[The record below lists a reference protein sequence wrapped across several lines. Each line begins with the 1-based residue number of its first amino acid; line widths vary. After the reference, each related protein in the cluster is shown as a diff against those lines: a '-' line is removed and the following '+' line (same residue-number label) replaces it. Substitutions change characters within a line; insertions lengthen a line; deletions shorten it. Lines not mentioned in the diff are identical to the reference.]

1 MEELMKELN
10 TLNPELATKV
20 QTEITKRNEE
30 SKDSRQKKVETD
42 KILNDILEKLGTT
55 KEEAPK
61 VVESKSNEITALM
74 KKLDVLE
81 TKYNQ
86 SETEKVDAKK
96 ESQIVSK
103 LNEFKVKKNFDF
115 MKDSLKVMTK
125 IGESGEL
132 LVGDSTLDQY
142 LQKVIDEDVTI
153 VNGKTKKVK
162 PNDSADLYTEAQMSN
177 MTEEEIVANMDKID
191 ASMKALK

>member
-1 MEELMKELN
+1 MEELMKEL
-10 TLNPELATKV
+10 TELNPEIAAKV
-20 QTEITKRNEE
+20 QAEITKRNEE
-30 SKDSRQKKVETD
+30 SKDSRQKRTETD
-42 KILNDILEKLGTT
+42 KVLNDILEKLGTT

-61 VVESKSNEITALM
+61 VVESKTNEISALM
-74 KKLDVLE
+74 KKLDELE
-81 TKYNQ
+81 NKYNT
-86 SETEKVDAKK
+86 SETEKLDAKK

-115 MKDSLKVMTK
+115 MKDSLKVMTE

-132 LVGDSTLDQY
+132 LVGDTTLDQY

-153 VNGKTKKVK
+153 VDGKTKKVK
-162 PNDSADLYTEAQMSN
+162 QDDSADLYTESQLAS
-177 MTEEEIVANMDKID
+177 MTEDEIVANMDKVD